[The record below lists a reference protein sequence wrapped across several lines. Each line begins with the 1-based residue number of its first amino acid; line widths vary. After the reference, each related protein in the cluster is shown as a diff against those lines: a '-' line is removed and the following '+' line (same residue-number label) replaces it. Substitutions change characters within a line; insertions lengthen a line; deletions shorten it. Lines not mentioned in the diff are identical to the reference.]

1 MEPEDKYRY
10 LLNKYLADECTES
23 ELNELFAYLQK
34 SEANRMLA
42 DVLKKEFH
50 EDEHQNSE
58 VPIEITDRI
67 WNRLEENITPPVKI
81 RPINYKKWLSVAA
94 AMLIF
99 FSASLFIY
107 RQLYPDTTNIAQ
119 HKQQIVP
126 GGNKAILTLANGTK
140 IVLNEARSGTL
151 VTQGSTLVKKEGD
164 GRLAYD
170 ILETPDVD
178 DNLSYNTVATPRG
191 GQYNII
197 LPDGTNVWLNA
208 ESSLRFPTVFNGDH
222 RNVELTGEAYFEV
235 AKDKH
240 KPFTI
245 TANAVKV
252 EVLGTHF
259 NVNAYNDESTI
270 NTVLLEGRVK
280 VSSNTTVMLSPG
292 QQAKFNR
299 RLKTIAVG
307 DADIEE
313 AVAWKNGYF
322 MFANEDLHKI
332 MRKVSRWYNVDVVY
346 KDDLADL
353 TFWGNVS
360 RFENVSQVLKTLEL
374 TGTVHFKIE
383 GRRII
388 VMR

>member
-374 TGTVHFKIE
+374 TGNRSF
-383 GRRII
+383 
-388 VMR
+388 